1 MNKDRKII
9 KDNDLDNV
17 HGGTKSPPLKDDAG
31 KERGLDNSPL
41 SSVYKKKEKDDKTSN
56 YVPF

>member
-41 SSVYKKKEKDDKTSN
+41 SSINKEKEKGNKNSN
-56 YVPF
+56 FVPF